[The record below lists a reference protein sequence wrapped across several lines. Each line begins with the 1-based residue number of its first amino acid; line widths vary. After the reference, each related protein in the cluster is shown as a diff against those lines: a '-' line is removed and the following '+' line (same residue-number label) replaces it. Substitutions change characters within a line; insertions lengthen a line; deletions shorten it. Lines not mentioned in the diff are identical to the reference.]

1 MELKSAVIGDAQRD
15 PEGGK
20 TPPRTGFAPDALPEV
35 QPSTPTGNSQTG
47 VSTNYIQPTNEP
59 PSESSSKP
67 SSDHSSKPKP
77 EEEKHWYVLR
87 ATYGRVNASYEYLA
101 KKGIE
106 VYHPTIFVY
115 RMVNGKRKR
124 LEESRLPN
132 IFFAQSTEEILKTY
146 VFDNVNLP
154 HLRFYYRHV
163 GLGNE
168 RTKEPLIVPDRQM
181 ESLKIICGQKEADNV
196 VVPNDKHQFEK
207 GETVIVTDGDF
218 KGVIG
223 KVARFCKQLRVA
235 VIIDG
240 FLTLATA
247 YVPRGYLKPYT
258 PTDNHD
264 IRRYSM

>member
-15 PEGGK
+15 PEGGT
-20 TPPRTGFAPDALPEV
+20 TPPRTGLTPDALPEV
-35 QPSTPTGNSQTG
+35 QPSTPTENSQTG
-47 VSTNYIQPTNEP
+47 VSTHYVQPTKEP
-59 PSESSSKP
+59 LR
-67 SSDHSSKPKP
+67 
-77 EEEKHWYVLR
+77 WYVLR

-101 KKGIE
+101 QKGIE

-154 HLRFYYRHV
+154 HLRFYYRYA

-181 ESLKIICGQKEADNV
+181 ESLKIICGHKEADNV

-223 KVARFCKQLRVA
+223 NVARYCKQLRVG
-235 VIIDG
+235 VIIDS
-240 FLTLATA
+240 FLTIATA

-258 PTDNHD
+258 PNDKT
-264 IRRYSM
+264 

>member
-35 QPSTPTGNSQTG
+35 QPSTPTENSQTG

-59 PSESSSKP
+59 L
-67 SSDHSSKPKP
+67 
-77 EEEKHWYVLR
+77 HWYVLR
-87 ATYGRVNASYEYLA
+87 ATYGRVKTSYEYLA

-132 IFFAQSTEEILKTY
+132 IFFAQSTEEILKAH

-181 ESLKIICGQKEADNV
+181 ESLKIICGHKEADNV

-207 GETVIVTDGDF
+207 GETVIVTEGDF

-223 KVARFCKQLRVA
+223 KVARYCKQLRVA
-235 VIIDG
+235 VIIDS
-240 FLTLATA
+240 FLTIATA

-258 PTDNHD
+258 PTDK
-264 IRRYSM
+264 S

>member
-15 PEGGK
+15 PEGGT
-20 TPPRTGFAPDALPEV
+20 TPPRTGLTPDALPEV
-35 QPSTPTGNSQTG
+35 QPSTPTENSKTG
-47 VSTNYIQPTNEP
+47 VSTNYIQPTKEP
-59 PSESSSKP
+59 LR
-67 SSDHSSKPKP
+67 
-77 EEEKHWYVLR
+77 WYVLR
-87 ATYGRVNASYEYLA
+87 ATYGRVKSSHEYLA
-101 KKGIE
+101 QKGIE

-154 HLRFYYRHV
+154 HLRFYYRYA

-181 ESLKIICGQKEADNV
+181 ESLKIICGHKEADNV

-223 KVARFCKQLRVA
+223 KVARYCKQLRVG
-235 VIIDG
+235 VIIDS
-240 FLTLATA
+240 FLTIATA
-247 YVPRGYLKPYT
+247 YVPRGYLKPYRGGSG
-258 PTDNHD
+258 DRYMNHP
-264 IRRYSM
+264 Y

>member
-15 PEGGK
+15 PEGGT
-20 TPPRTGFAPDALPEV
+20 TPPRTGLTPDALPEV
-35 QPSTPTGNSQTG
+35 QPSTPTENSQTG
-47 VSTNYIQPTNEP
+47 VSTNYIHPRKEP
-59 PSESSSKP
+59 LR
-67 SSDHSSKPKP
+67 
-77 EEEKHWYVLR
+77 WYVLR

-101 KKGIE
+101 QKGIE

-154 HLRFYYRHV
+154 HLRFYYRYA

-181 ESLKIICGQKEADNV
+181 ESLKIICGHKEADNV

-223 KVARFCKQLRVA
+223 KVARYCKQLRVA
-235 VIIDG
+235 VIIDD
-240 FLTLATA
+240 FLTIATA

-258 PTDNHD
+258 PNDKT
-264 IRRYSM
+264 

>member
-1 MELKSAVIGDAQRD
+1 MELKSEVIGDAQRD

-20 TPPRTGFAPDALPEV
+20 TPPRTRFAPDVLPEV
-35 QPSTPTGNSQTG
+35 QPSTPTVNSQTG
-47 VSTNYIQPTNEP
+47 VSTNYIQPTNKEL
-59 PSESSSKP
+59 
-67 SSDHSSKPKP
+67 
-77 EEEKHWYVLR
+77 HWYVLR

-101 KKGIE
+101 QKGIE

-146 VFDNVNLP
+146 VFDNANLP
-154 HLRFYYRHV
+154 HLRFYYRYV

-240 FLTLATA
+240 FLTIATA

-258 PTDNHD
+258 PTDK
-264 IRRYSM
+264 S

>member
-15 PEGGK
+15 PEGGT
-20 TPPRTGFAPDALPEV
+20 TPPRTGLTPDALPEV
-35 QPSTPTGNSQTG
+35 QPSTPTENSQTG
-47 VSTNYIQPTNEP
+47 VSTNYIQPTKEP
-59 PSESSSKP
+59 LRR
-67 SSDHSSKPKP
+67 
-77 EEEKHWYVLR
+77 YVLR
-87 ATYGRVNASYEYLA
+87 ATYGRVKASYEYLA
-101 KKGIE
+101 QKGIE

-154 HLRFYYRHV
+154 HLRFYYRYA

-181 ESLKIICGQKEADNV
+181 ESLKIICGHKEADNV

-223 KVARFCKQLRVA
+223 KVARYCKQLRVA
-235 VIIDG
+235 VIIDD
-240 FLTLATA
+240 FLTIATA

-258 PTDNHD
+258 PNDKT
-264 IRRYSM
+264 

>member
-47 VSTNYIQPTNEP
+47 VSTNYIQPTNKEL
-59 PSESSSKP
+59 
-67 SSDHSSKPKP
+67 
-77 EEEKHWYVLR
+77 HWYVLR

-168 RTKEPLIVPDRQM
+168 RQKEPLIVPDRQM
-181 ESLKIICGQKEADNV
+181 ESLKIICGHKEADNV

>member
-15 PEGGK
+15 PEGGT
-20 TPPRTGFAPDALPEV
+20 TPPRTGLTPDALPEV
-35 QPSTPTGNSQTG
+35 QPSTPTENSQTG
-47 VSTNYIQPTNEP
+47 VSTNYIQPTKEP
-59 PSESSSKP
+59 LR
-67 SSDHSSKPKP
+67 
-77 EEEKHWYVLR
+77 WYVLR

-101 KKGIE
+101 QKGIE

-154 HLRFYYRHV
+154 HLRFYYRYA

-181 ESLKIICGQKEADNV
+181 ESLKIICGHKEADNV

-218 KGVIG
+218 KGGIG
-223 KVARFCKQLRVA
+223 KVARYCKQLRVA
-235 VIIDG
+235 VIIDD
-240 FLTLATA
+240 FLTIATA

-258 PTDNHD
+258 PNDKT
-264 IRRYSM
+264 

>member
-15 PEGGK
+15 PEGGT
-20 TPPRTGFAPDALPEV
+20 TPPRTGLTPDALPEV
-35 QPSTPTGNSQTG
+35 STPTEAENSQTG
-47 VSTNYIQPTNEP
+47 VSTNYIQPTKEP
-59 PSESSSKP
+59 LR
-67 SSDHSSKPKP
+67 
-77 EEEKHWYVLR
+77 WYVLR

-101 KKGIE
+101 QKGIE

-154 HLRFYYRHV
+154 HLRFYYRYV
-163 GLGNE
+163 GFGNE
-168 RTKEPLIVPDRQM
+168 RQKEPLIVPDRQM
-181 ESLKIICGQKEADNV
+181 ESLKIICGHKEADNV

-223 KVARFCKQLRVA
+223 KVARYCKQLRVA
-235 VIIDG
+235 VIIDD
-240 FLTLATA
+240 FLTIATA

-258 PTDNHD
+258 PNDKT
-264 IRRYSM
+264 

>member
-1 MELKSAVIGDAQRD
+1 MNLTTQAIDDAQCD
-15 PEGGK
+15 PEGG
-20 TPPRTGFAPDALPEV
+20 TSPPRTGFTPDALPEV
-35 QPSTPTGNSQTG
+35 QPSTPTENSQTG
-47 VSTNYIQPTNEP
+47 VSTNYIHPTKEP
-59 PSESSSKP
+59 LR
-67 SSDHSSKPKP
+67 
-77 EEEKHWYVLR
+77 WYVLR

-101 KKGIE
+101 QKGIE

-154 HLRFYYRHV
+154 HLRFYYRYA

-181 ESLKIICGQKEADNV
+181 ESLKIICGHKEADNV

-223 KVARFCKQLRVA
+223 KVARYCKQLRVA
-235 VIIDG
+235 VIIDD
-240 FLTLATA
+240 FLTIATA

-258 PTDNHD
+258 PNDKT
-264 IRRYSM
+264 

>member
-15 PEGGK
+15 PEGGT
-20 TPPRTGFAPDALPEV
+20 TPPRTGLTPDVLPEV
-35 QPSTPTGNSQTG
+35 LPSTPTENSQTG
-47 VSTNYIQPTNEP
+47 VSTNYIQPTNKEL
-59 PSESSSKP
+59 
-67 SSDHSSKPKP
+67 
-77 EEEKHWYVLR
+77 HWYVLR

-101 KKGIE
+101 QKGIE

-154 HLRFYYRHV
+154 HLRFYYRYA

-181 ESLKIICGQKEADNV
+181 ESLKIICGHKEADNV

-223 KVARFCKQLRVA
+223 KVARYCKQLRVG
-235 VIIDG
+235 VIIDS
-240 FLTLATA
+240 FLTIATA

-258 PTDNHD
+258 PNDKT
-264 IRRYSM
+264 

>member
-1 MELKSAVIGDAQRD
+1 MECISADTNHVTDTHDERDAQTSLGAGLASSA
-15 PEGGK
+15 PSETMNPSHEGK
-20 TPPRTGFAPDALPEV
+20 NQV
-35 QPSTPTGNSQTG
+35 G
-47 VSTNYIQPTNEP
+47 VSTNYIQPTKEP
-59 PSESSSKP
+59 LR
-67 SSDHSSKPKP
+67 
-77 EEEKHWYVLR
+77 WYVLR

-101 KKGIE
+101 QKGIE

-154 HLRFYYRHV
+154 HLRFYYRYA

-181 ESLKIICGQKEADNV
+181 ESLKIICGHKEADNV

-223 KVARFCKQLRVA
+223 KVARYCKQLRVG
-235 VIIDG
+235 VIIDS
-240 FLTLATA
+240 FLTIATA

-258 PTDNHD
+258 PNDKT
-264 IRRYSM
+264 

>member
-15 PEGGK
+15 PEGGT
-20 TPPRTGFAPDALPEV
+20 TPPRTGLTPDVLPEV
-35 QPSTPTGNSQTG
+35 KPSTPTENSQTG
-47 VSTNYIQPTNEP
+47 VSTSYIQPTKEP
-59 PSESSSKP
+59 LR
-67 SSDHSSKPKP
+67 
-77 EEEKHWYVLR
+77 WYVLR

-101 KKGIE
+101 QKGIE

-154 HLRFYYRHV
+154 HLRFYYRYA

-168 RTKEPLIVPDRQM
+168 RIMEPLIVPDRQM
-181 ESLKIICGQKEADNV
+181 ESLKIICGHKEADNV

-223 KVARFCKQLRVA
+223 KVARYCKQLRVA
-235 VIIDG
+235 VIIDD
-240 FLTLATA
+240 FLTIATA

-258 PTDNHD
+258 PNDKT
-264 IRRYSM
+264 

>member
-15 PEGGK
+15 PEGGAN
-20 TPPRTGFAPDALPEV
+20 PPRTGLTPDALPEV
-35 QPSTPTGNSQTG
+35 KPSTPTENSQTG
-47 VSTNYIQPTNEP
+47 GSTNYIQPTKEP
-59 PSESSSKP
+59 LR
-67 SSDHSSKPKP
+67 
-77 EEEKHWYVLR
+77 WYVLR

-101 KKGIE
+101 QKGIE

-154 HLRFYYRHV
+154 HLRFYYRYA

-181 ESLKIICGQKEADNV
+181 ESLKIICGHKEADNV

-223 KVARFCKQLRVA
+223 KVARYCKQLRVG
-235 VIIDG
+235 VIIDS
-240 FLTLATA
+240 FLTIATA

-258 PTDNHD
+258 PNDKT
-264 IRRYSM
+264 

>member
-15 PEGGK
+15 PEGGT
-20 TPPRTGFAPDALPEV
+20 TPPRTGLTPDALPEV
-35 QPSTPTGNSQTG
+35 QPSTPTENSQTG
-47 VSTNYIQPTNEP
+47 VSTHYVQPTKEP
-59 PSESSSKP
+59 LR
-67 SSDHSSKPKP
+67 
-77 EEEKHWYVLR
+77 WYVLR
-87 ATYGRVNASYEYLA
+87 ATYGRVKSSHEYLA
-101 KKGIE
+101 QKGIE

-154 HLRFYYRHV
+154 HLRFYYRYA

-181 ESLKIICGQKEADNV
+181 ESLKIICGHKEADNV

-223 KVARFCKQLRVA
+223 KVARYCKQLRVG
-235 VIIDG
+235 VIIDS
-240 FLTLATA
+240 FLTIATA

-258 PTDNHD
+258 PNDKT
-264 IRRYSM
+264 

>member
-20 TPPRTGFAPDALPEV
+20 TPPRTGFAPDVLPEV

-47 VSTNYIQPTNEP
+47 VSTNYIQPTNKEL
-59 PSESSSKP
+59 
-67 SSDHSSKPKP
+67 
-77 EEEKHWYVLR
+77 HWYVLR

-101 KKGIE
+101 QKGIE

-168 RTKEPLIVPDRQM
+168 RQKEPLIVPDRQM

-240 FLTLATA
+240 FLTIATA

-258 PTDNHD
+258 PTDK
-264 IRRYSM
+264 S

>member
-1 MELKSAVIGDAQRD
+1 MQLLVTRNATLRVGQPLPAPGLPPMPSPKLSRQHRR
-15 PEGGK
+15 K
-20 TPPRTGFAPDALPEV
+20 THK
-35 QPSTPTGNSQTG
+35 QG
-47 VSTNYIQPTNEP
+47 VSTNYIQPTKEP
-59 PSESSSKP
+59 LR
-67 SSDHSSKPKP
+67 
-77 EEEKHWYVLR
+77 WYVLR

-101 KKGIE
+101 QKGIE

-154 HLRFYYRHV
+154 HLRFYYRYA

-181 ESLKIICGQKEADNV
+181 ESLKIICGHKEADNV
-196 VVPNDKHQFEK
+196 VVPNDKHQFDK

-223 KVARFCKQLRVA
+223 KVARYCKQLRVG
-235 VIIDG
+235 VIIDS
-240 FLTLATA
+240 FLTIATA

-258 PTDNHD
+258 PNDKT
-264 IRRYSM
+264 

>member
-15 PEGGK
+15 PEGGT
-20 TPPRTGFAPDALPEV
+20 TPPRTGLTPDALPEV
-35 QPSTPTGNSQTG
+35 KSSTPTENSQTG
-47 VSTNYIQPTNEP
+47 GSTNYIQPTKEP
-59 PSESSSKP
+59 LR
-67 SSDHSSKPKP
+67 
-77 EEEKHWYVLR
+77 WYVLR

-101 KKGIE
+101 QKGIE

-154 HLRFYYRHV
+154 HLRFYYRYA

-181 ESLKIICGQKEADNV
+181 ESLKIICGHKEADNV

-223 KVARFCKQLRVA
+223 KVARYCKQLRVG
-235 VIIDG
+235 VIIDS
-240 FLTLATA
+240 FLTIATA

-258 PTDNHD
+258 PNDKT
-264 IRRYSM
+264 

>member
-1 MELKSAVIGDAQRD
+1 MELKSAVIDDATRG
-15 PEGGK
+15 PEDGL
-20 TPPRTGFAPDALPEV
+20 TPPRTGLTPDVLPEV
-35 QPSTPTGNSQTG
+35 KPSTPTENSQTG
-47 VSTNYIQPTNEP
+47 VSTNYIQPTNKEL
-59 PSESSSKP
+59 
-67 SSDHSSKPKP
+67 
-77 EEEKHWYVLR
+77 HWYVLR

-101 KKGIE
+101 QKGIE

-146 VFDNVNLP
+146 VFDNVTLP
-154 HLRFYYRHV
+154 HLRFYYRYA

-181 ESLKIICGQKEADNV
+181 ESLKIICGHKEADNV

-223 KVARFCKQLRVA
+223 KVARYCKQLRVA
-235 VIIDG
+235 VIIDD
-240 FLTLATA
+240 FLTIATA

-258 PTDNHD
+258 PTDK
-264 IRRYSM
+264 S

>member
-15 PEGGK
+15 PEGGT
-20 TPPRTGFAPDALPEV
+20 TPPRTGLTPDALPEV
-35 QPSTPTGNSQTG
+35 QPSTPTENSQTG
-47 VSTNYIQPTNEP
+47 VSTHYVQPTKEP
-59 PSESSSKP
+59 LR
-67 SSDHSSKPKP
+67 
-77 EEEKHWYVLR
+77 WYVLR

-101 KKGIE
+101 QKGIE

-154 HLRFYYRHV
+154 HLRFYYRYA

-181 ESLKIICGQKEADNV
+181 ESLKIICGHKKADNV

-223 KVARFCKQLRVA
+223 NVARYCKQLRVG
-235 VIIDG
+235 VIIDS
-240 FLTLATA
+240 FLTIATA

-258 PTDNHD
+258 PNDKT
-264 IRRYSM
+264 

>member
-35 QPSTPTGNSQTG
+35 QPSTPTVNSQTG
-47 VSTNYIQPTNEP
+47 VSTNYIQPTNKEL
-59 PSESSSKP
+59 
-67 SSDHSSKPKP
+67 
-77 EEEKHWYVLR
+77 HWYVLR

-101 KKGIE
+101 QKGIE

-132 IFFAQSTEEILKTY
+132 IFFAHSTEEILKTY

-154 HLRFYYRHV
+154 HLRFYYRYV
-163 GLGNE
+163 GFGNK
-168 RTKEPLIVPDRQM
+168 RQKEPLTVPDRQM
-181 ESLKIICGQKEADNV
+181 ESLRIICGQQEADNV
-196 VVPNDKHQFEK
+196 IVPNDKHQFEK
-207 GETVIVTDGDF
+207 GETVIVTGGDF

-223 KVARFCKQLRVA
+223 KVARYCKQLRVA

-240 FLTLATA
+240 FLTIATA

-258 PTDNHD
+258 PTKK
-264 IRRYSM
+264 S

>member
-15 PEGGK
+15 PEGGT
-20 TPPRTGFAPDALPEV
+20 TPPRTGLTPDALPEV
-35 QPSTPTGNSQTG
+35 QPSTPTENSQTG
-47 VSTNYIQPTNEP
+47 VSTNYIQPTKEP
-59 PSESSSKP
+59 FR
-67 SSDHSSKPKP
+67 
-77 EEEKHWYVLR
+77 WYVLR

-101 KKGIE
+101 QKGIE

-146 VFDNVNLP
+146 VFDNANLP
-154 HLRFYYRHV
+154 HLRFYYRYA

-181 ESLKIICGQKEADNV
+181 ESLKIICGHKEADNV

-223 KVARFCKQLRVA
+223 KVARYSKQLRVA
-235 VIIDG
+235 VIIDD
-240 FLTLATA
+240 FLTIATA

-258 PTDNHD
+258 PNDKT
-264 IRRYSM
+264 

>member
-15 PEGGK
+15 PEGGT
-20 TPPRTGFAPDALPEV
+20 TPPRTGLTPDALPEV
-35 QPSTPTGNSQTG
+35 QPSTPTENSQTG
-47 VSTNYIQPTNEP
+47 VSTHYIQPTKEP
-59 PSESSSKP
+59 LR
-67 SSDHSSKPKP
+67 
-77 EEEKHWYVLR
+77 WYVLR

-101 KKGIE
+101 QKGIE

-154 HLRFYYRHV
+154 HLRFYYRYV

-168 RTKEPLIVPDRQM
+168 RIKEPLIVPDRQM
-181 ESLKIICGQKEADNV
+181 ESLKIICGHKEADNV

-223 KVARFCKQLRVA
+223 KVARYCKQLRVG
-235 VIIDG
+235 VIIDS
-240 FLTLATA
+240 FLTIATA

-258 PTDNHD
+258 PNDKT
-264 IRRYSM
+264 

>member
-15 PEGGK
+15 PEGGT
-20 TPPRTGFAPDALPEV
+20 TPPRTGLTPDALPEV
-35 QPSTPTGNSQTG
+35 QPSTPTENSQTG
-47 VSTNYIQPTNEP
+47 VSTNYIQPTKEP
-59 PSESSSKP
+59 FR
-67 SSDHSSKPKP
+67 
-77 EEEKHWYVLR
+77 WYVLR

-101 KKGIE
+101 QKGIE

-146 VFDNVNLP
+146 VFDNANLP
-154 HLRFYYRHV
+154 HLRFYYRYA

-181 ESLKIICGQKEADNV
+181 ESLKIICGHKEADNV

-223 KVARFCKQLRVA
+223 KVARYCKQLRVA
-235 VIIDG
+235 VIIDD
-240 FLTLATA
+240 FLTIATA

-258 PTDNHD
+258 PNDKT
-264 IRRYSM
+264 

>member
-1 MELKSAVIGDAQRD
+1 MKSAVIDDAKRG
-15 PEGGK
+15 PEDGL
-20 TPPRTGFAPDALPEV
+20 TPPRTGLIPDVLPEV
-35 QPSTPTGNSQTG
+35 QPSTPTENSQTG
-47 VSTNYIQPTNEP
+47 VSTNYIHPTKEP
-59 PSESSSKP
+59 LR
-67 SSDHSSKPKP
+67 
-77 EEEKHWYVLR
+77 WYVLR

-101 KKGIE
+101 QKGIE

-154 HLRFYYRHV
+154 HLRFYYRYA

-181 ESLKIICGQKEADNV
+181 ESLKIICGHKEADNV

-223 KVARFCKQLRVA
+223 KVARYCKQLRVG

-240 FLTLATA
+240 FLTIATA

-258 PTDNHD
+258 PNDKT
-264 IRRYSM
+264 

>member
-1 MELKSAVIGDAQRD
+1 MELKSAVIDDAKRG
-15 PEGGK
+15 PEDGL
-20 TPPRTGFAPDALPEV
+20 TPPRTGLTPDVLPEV
-35 QPSTPTGNSQTG
+35 LPSTPTENSQTG
-47 VSTNYIQPTNEP
+47 VSTNYIHPTKEP
-59 PSESSSKP
+59 LR
-67 SSDHSSKPKP
+67 
-77 EEEKHWYVLR
+77 WYVLR

-101 KKGIE
+101 QKGIE

-154 HLRFYYRHV
+154 HLRFYYRYA

-181 ESLKIICGQKEADNV
+181 ESLKIICGHKEAGNV

-218 KGVIG
+218 KGVVG
-223 KVARFCKQLRVA
+223 KVARYCKQLRVG
-235 VIIDG
+235 VIIDS
-240 FLTLATA
+240 FLTIATA

-258 PTDNHD
+258 PNDKT
-264 IRRYSM
+264 